1 MKARFKPLILLALVG
16 ASCITLQVSSVEP
29 AKLKLTTAVKRIDLT
44 NARLLLEMS
53 RVEVVSKHGA
63 EFTETQARKAS
74 CGGSSTKCDDS
85 EEDPELEARRFDERW
100 WQDERGDE
108 WYERTEFHKH
118 QSGEW
123 VEVGSG
129 TIKEGGDGFVARP
142 KG

>member
-1 MKARFKPLILLALVG
+1 MKWTCNPLILLALVG
-16 ASCITLQVSSVEP
+16 ASCITLQVRSVEP
-29 AKLKLTTAVKRIDLT
+29 VELKLTTAVKRIDLT

-63 EFTETQARKAS
+63 EFTATPASQTS
-74 CGGSSTKCDDS
+74 CGGSSTKC
-85 EEDPELEARRFDERW
+85 EDAAEVLELEARRFDERW

-129 TIKEGGDGFVARP
+129 TIKESGDGFVARP
-142 KG
+142 QG